1 MTNKVSDNLDDLSI
15 PELEALLQSP
25 LTEDDGEPDVAFMIM
40 VTDTILRKEKETNS
54 SVPVDVDK
62 AWSDFQEFYM
72 EETKETQPEAPIN
85 KPVRRVRR
93 IIAIA
98 AVVAIL
104 SALASIP
111 VMGYKSILHMIGAW
125 TSEQFQFVPA
135 DEDSSASN
143 EKAITEDTKKQETIH
158 EALLRYGVE
167 KQVLPAT
174 IPEGFE
180 QVEFEIT
187 KKDSGDILFHARYQ
201 KGDDIIVQN
210 AKIRTRTST
219 AVYEKND
226 RPVEMLSIAGLTYY
240 VFSNSKNETATA
252 MYDNVEAAI
261 FTNLPRSF
269 LIDWIKTIEG

>member
-1 MTNKVSDNLDDLSI
+1 MTNKVPDNLEDLSI
-15 PELEALLQSP
+15 PELEALLQNP
-25 LTEDDGEPDVAFMIM
+25 LAEEDGELDVAFMIK
-40 VTDTILRKEKETNS
+40 VTETILRKEQEAIS
-54 SVPVDVDK
+54 LDPVDVDK
-62 AWSDFQEFYM
+62 AWSDFQNFYM
-72 EETKETQPEAPIN
+72 EETAETQSEIKVK
-85 KPVRRVRR
+85 KPVKRFRR

-125 TSEQFQFVPA
+125 TSEQFQFVPT
-135 DEDSSASN
+135 DEPLSASD
-143 EKAITEDTKKQETIH
+143 EKAITDDTSKQETIH

-180 QVEFEIT
+180 QVEFEIK
-187 KKDSGDILFHARYQ
+187 KKDNGNIWFHACYQ
-201 KGDDIIVQN
+201 KGDDTIVQH
-210 AKIRTRTST
+210 AEVFVRTPT

-226 RPVEMLSIAGLTYY
+226 KPVKTLSIADLTYY
-240 VFSNSKNETATA
+240 VFSNSKHETAA
-252 MYDNVEAAI
+252 VMHDNVEASI
-261 FTNLPRSF
+261 FTTLPRSF

>member
-1 MTNKVSDNLDDLSI
+1 MTNKVPDNLEDLSI
-15 PELEALLQSP
+15 PELEALLQNP
-25 LTEDDGEPDVAFMIM
+25 LAEEDGELDVAFMIK
-40 VTDTILRKEKETNS
+40 VTETILRKEQEAIS
-54 SVPVDVDK
+54 LDPVDVDK
-62 AWSDFQEFYM
+62 AWSDFQNFYM
-72 EETKETQPEAPIN
+72 EETAETQSEIKVK
-85 KPVRRVRR
+85 KPVKRFRR

-135 DEDSSASN
+135 DEPLSASD
-143 EKAITEDTKKQETIH
+143 EKAITDDTSKQETMH
-158 EALLRYGVE
+158 EALLRYGIE

-180 QVEFEIT
+180 QVEFKI
-187 KKDSGDILFHARYQ
+187 KKKNSGDILFHACYQ
-201 KGDDIIVQN
+201 KGDNSIVQH
-210 AKIRTRTST
+210 AKIRTGKST

-226 RPVEMLSIAGLTYY
+226 KPVEMLSIAGLTYY
-240 VFSNSKNETATA
+240 VFSNSKNETAA
-252 MYDNVEAAI
+252 VMYDNVEAAI